1 MLPTRQSAAL
11 KALGNIEGFKNDL
24 NMLRSTLGDL
34 PLWLPATPL
43 TKQCDEAIRMIVGIA
58 ERFERKLV
66 VTIVGPCG
74 AGKSTLLNALAGIDD
89 LSPAG
94 HQRPTTGHIIVFS
107 SEAQD
112 AGQLVENLGSDS
124 VEVKS
129 SPAAAL
135 LEHVLIIDT
144 PDTDSM
150 AYRKHSP
157 LVREAITRSD
167 MLICVFDSE
176 NPKRK
181 DHVDFLAPYI
191 RKFNGESLVSVINK
205 CDRQDETELKNRILP
220 DFSAYIQEAWQ
231 TSVDRTLCISA
242 RRHLKEPQWDQTAG
256 PKHDF
261 DQFEELQN
269 LIFDNVN
276 RAGHV
281 VDRRLEN
288 ARSLRDFIFDEVGR
302 EVAGYSTSLVTAKQ
316 KIREAERKSF
326 LEAVSAMKNDDSR
339 QLFGIGLMVYQK
351 LAQRWVGPM
360 GWMIAI
366 WARLLIFGT
375 GMAALLRFG
384 RPVTQIMGM
393 ISAWRHFKESKSATA
408 DARNDERVGAGL
420 RTYRLTTMS
429 NWPDI
434 AESLIGGG
442 FSGAVRRVEDALPA
456 GETLNEK
463 LAGIWSGTLES
474 EIERVSRRLS
484 GILLQ
489 IVFNLPA
496 FGILGYSGWITVKG
510 FLVGEYLAGSFFL
523 HALWSIGII
532 LLLSFFIF
540 QACVRLAAGPERVTT
555 KAFEKMKRQA
565 DQLDMM
571 TPNPVQVQLET
582 VIELNAMLAS
592 RKSR

>member
-1 MLPTRQSAAL
+1 
-11 KALGNIEGFKNDL
+11 
-24 NMLRSTLGDL
+24 
-34 PLWLPATPL
+34 
-43 TKQCDEAIRMIVGIA
+43 MIDGIA

-89 LSPAG
+89 LSPTG

-107 SEAQD
+107 SDERDAAQLF
-112 AGQLVENLGSDS
+112 ANLGSDS

-129 SPAAAL
+129 SPSAAL
-135 LEHVLIIDT
+135 LEHVIIIDT

-150 AYRKHSP
+150 AYQKHTS
-157 LVREAITRSD
+157 LVRQAIMRSD

-181 DHVDFLAPYI
+181 DHVDFLAPFI
-191 RKFNGESLVSVINK
+191 RKFNGESLVSVMNK
-205 CDRQDETELKNRILP
+205 CDRLDKLELKNRILL
-220 DFSAYIQEAWQ
+220 DFSMYIQAAWQ
-231 TSVDRTLCISA
+231 TSVDQILCVSA
-242 RRHLKEPQWDQTAG
+242 RRHLADPQWDCTAV

-269 LIFDNVN
+269 LIFDSIN
-276 RAGHV
+276 RAGYV

-288 ARSLRDFIFDEVGR
+288 ARSLRDFVFDEAEQELSGH
-302 EVAGYSTSLVTAKQ
+302 SFSLETAKQ
-316 KIREAERKSF
+316 KIREAEKKSF
-326 LEAVSAMKNDDSR
+326 LEAVTSMKNDDTR

-375 GMAALLRFG
+375 GMAALFRFG

-393 ISAWRHFKESKSATA
+393 ISAWKHFKESKSATA
-408 DARNDERVGAGL
+408 DARSDERVGAGL
-420 RTYRLTTMS
+420 RTYRLSTMS
-429 NWPDI
+429 SWPDI

-442 FSGAVRRVEDALPA
+442 FDGAVRRVDDALP
-456 GETLNEK
+456 GGDRLSGK
-463 LAGIWSGTLES
+463 LAGVWSETLES
-474 EIERVSRRLS
+474 EIERVSRKLS

-496 FGILGYSGWITVKG
+496 FGILVYSGWVTVKG
-510 FLVGEYLAGSFFL
+510 FLLGEYLAGSFFL
-523 HALWSIGII
+523 HALCSIVII
-532 LLLSFFIF
+532 ILLSFFIF
-540 QACVRLAAGPERVTT
+540 QALVRLVAGPERLTT

-565 DQLDMM
+565 EHADMM
-571 TPNPVQVQLET
+571 AANPVFLQLET
-582 VIELNAMLAS
+582 LIELNALLAS
-592 RKSR
+592 RQSG